1 MALRGADVWVV
12 TWPGDPL
19 SMRTLTNSRGVT
31 ALCVF
36 SSERQL
42 EDAAARYA
50 WIDVEGKVPSKV
62 VPISEAIRYAKL
74 THASL
79 VVVDIAAD
87 HKLELDQGELE
98 LLSTFPSGR
107 QPSYQGL
114 QGVVSRSRPPPEGH
128 EVKRVSARPPA
139 PGFGRETY
147 ELPLEPVRSALKP
160 SSITPDPEQHSVSAT
175 FGAPVTATMEVL
187 AEPVSDELFD
197 AFTDVLREYPEVEW
211 ACVVQ
216 AERGQGR
223 PNPSVALRIEPAF
236 RKHLAEISAKIWDV
250 GGEFGR
256 PFEVVV
262 LDSMEQM
269 KQARTVG
276 LPFYPWRKR

>member
-1 MALRGADVWVV
+1 
-12 TWPGDPL
+12 
-19 SMRTLTNSRGVT
+19 MRTLTNSQGVT

-50 WIDVEGKVPSKV
+50 WIDIEGKVPSKL
-62 VPISEAIRYAKL
+62 VPISEAIRYAKQS
-74 THASL
+74 HASL
-79 VVVDIAAD
+79 LVVDIAAD

-98 LLSTFPSGR
+98 LISTYPSGR

-114 QGVVSRSRPPPEGH
+114 QGVVSRSRPPLEGH
-128 EVKRVSARPPA
+128 EVKRVSTRPPA
-139 PGFGRETY
+139 PGFGRESY
-147 ELPLEPVRSALKP
+147 DLPLEPARSALKP

-175 FGAPVTATMEVL
+175 FGAPATATMEVL
-187 AEPVSDELFD
+187 AESVPDELFD
-197 AFTDVLREYPEVEW
+197 AFTGVLREYPEVEW

-236 RKHLAEISAKIWDV
+236 RKHLAEIGAKIWDV

-269 KQARTVG
+269 KQARAVG